1 MIMKDYLRWHTIKSD
16 IENSGKQ
23 ILFRDREIWW
33 CSLGENVGFEQDG
46 KNEKYERPVLV
57 FRKFNKGMFWGL
69 PLTSKEK
76 NDSFHYKLILHIKNE
91 NNEIEEKISMVI
103 LSQLRLLSGKRLIR
117 RIARINENNF
127 KEIENRVISLIK
139 TNENGPLSG
148 SSSA

>member
-1 MIMKDYLRWHTIKSD
+1 MKDYLKWHGIKSD
-16 IENSGKQ
+16 IENSGKE

-76 NDSFHYKLILHIKNE
+76 NDSFHHKLVLRMKNE

-117 RIARINENNF
+117 RVARINENNF
-127 KEIENRVISLIK
+127 KEIENKVINLIK

-148 SSSA
+148 PSSA

>member
-1 MIMKDYLRWHTIKSD
+1 MKNYLKWHAIKSD
-16 IENSGKQ
+16 IENSGKE

-76 NDSFHYKLILHIKNE
+76 NDSFHYKLALHIKNE
-91 NNEIEEKISMVI
+91 NNEIEERISIVI

-117 RIARINENNF
+117 RVARINENNF
-127 KEIENRVISLIK
+127 KEIEGKVINLIK

>member
-1 MIMKDYLRWHTIKSD
+1 MKDYFKWHAIKSD
-16 IENSGKQ
+16 IENSGKE

-76 NDSFHYKLILHIKNE
+76 NDSFHYKLTLHIKNE
-91 NNEIEEKISMVI
+91 NDEIEEKISMVI

-117 RIARINENNF
+117 RVARINENNF
-127 KEIENRVISLIK
+127 KEIENKVISLIK